1 MYIGTPPQRQTV
13 ILDTGSSIL
22 AFPCTG
28 FAYCMLLT
36 LRCNGCGSHQ
46 NGPFNPSLSKSIKIS
61 HPLFYFPPSFHPVGC
76 DETMYKGKCSSSIR
90 YRFSPLSIQSY
101 LEGSS
106 LGGPLYWDTLWL
118 GGNIEDESHV
128 PVGTVQS
135 SNLFGVRQQ
144 FGCAVN
150 FNGLFKSQL
159 ADGIIGLAPRGEYMW
174 FLSFQRCPTLVI
186 FKATFRVCVR

>member
-1 MYIGTPPQRQTV
+1 MQR
-13 ILDTGSSIL
+13 
-22 AFPCTG
+22 
-28 FAYCMLLT
+28 
-36 LRCNGCGSHQ
+36 LRVSPERSLQSVALQKHKDI
-46 NGPFNPSLSKSIKIS
+46 PSLV
-61 HPLFYFPPSFHPVGC
+61 LFPSFIPPCWMRRNDVQG
-76 DETMYKGKCSSSIR
+76 EVVPSARIVSVSSIR